1 MENIIIDMKG
11 LIYDLKRMEGN
22 VKTDREDT
30 IRALS
35 NGMAL
40 PSGPTWDNEEDIWE
54 KTAKTYENGLLD
66 AQDALQKAAENLRL
80 IQGCMEYLIDAIE
93 YAELS
98 NKVHGKAIRAAQP
111 QGK

>member
-1 MENIIIDMKG
+1 MDDIINDMKHM
-11 LIYDLKRMEGN
+11 IYDLKRMESSIHE
-22 VKTDREDT
+22 DRKDT

-35 NGMAL
+35 NG
-40 PSGPTWDNEEDIWE
+40 SEEGIWE
-54 KTAKTYENGLLD
+54 KTAKTYENGLID
-66 AQDALQKAAENLRL
+66 AQDALQRAAESLRL
-80 IQGCMEYLIDAIE
+80 IQGCMDYLIENIE

>member
-1 MENIIIDMKG
+1 MDNIIIDMKG

-35 NGMAL
+35 NG
-40 PSGPTWDNEEDIWE
+40 NEEGIWE
-54 KTAKTYENGLLD
+54 KTAKAYENGLID
-66 AQDALQKAAENLRL
+66 AQDALQRAAENLRL

-93 YAELS
+93 YETLS
-98 NKVHGKAIRAAQP
+98 NKV

>member
-11 LIYDLKRMEGN
+11 LIYDLKSMEGN

-35 NGMAL
+35 NG
-40 PSGPTWDNEEDIWE
+40 NEEGIWE
-54 KTAKTYENGLLD
+54 KTAKTYENGLID
-66 AQDALQKAAENLRL
+66 AQDALQRAAENLRL

-98 NKVHGKAIRAAQP
+98 NKI

>member
-35 NGMAL
+35 NG
-40 PSGPTWDNEEDIWE
+40 NEEGIWE
-54 KTAKTYENGLLD
+54 KTAKTYENGLID
-66 AQDALQKAAENLRL
+66 AQDALQRAAESLRL
-80 IQGCMEYLIDAIE
+80 IQGCMDYLIENIE
-93 YAELS
+93 YATLS
-98 NKVHGKAIRAAQP
+98 DKVHGKAIRAAQP

>member
-11 LIYDLKRMEGN
+11 LIYDLKRMERS
-22 VKTDREDT
+22 VYADREDT
-30 IRALS
+30 SRALF
-35 NGMAL
+35 NG
-40 PSGPTWDNEEDIWE
+40 NEEGIWE
-54 KTAKTYENGLLD
+54 KTAKAYENGLID
-66 AQDALQKAAENLRL
+66 AQDALQRAAESLRL

>member
-1 MENIIIDMKG
+1 MENIIIDMKHM
-11 LIYDLKRMEGN
+11 IYDLKRMEGN
-22 VKTDREDT
+22 VKADREDT

-35 NGMAL
+35 NG
-40 PSGPTWDNEEDIWE
+40 SEEGIWE

-80 IQGCMEYLIDAIE
+80 IQGCLDYLIDAIE

-98 NKVHGKAIRAAQP
+98 NKV

>member
-35 NGMAL
+35 NG
-40 PSGPTWDNEEDIWE
+40 SEEDFWE
-54 KTAKTYENGLLD
+54 KTAKAYENGLLD
-66 AQDALQKAAENLRL
+66 AQDALQRAAENLRL

-98 NKVHGKAIRAAQP
+98 NKI